1 MLKLGIFVGEDN
13 WTFFSEIYSYLSSRF
28 ETRVF
33 KRKVYNIPILYGRL
47 NRWKYS
53 RDIQHLLMDNDVCF
67 FEWASDLLAIASHM
81 PGRSRVITRLHSFEL
96 FQWASRIDWENVDR
110 IVVLSE
116 AMRAMFSM
124 MYPTHSHKLVVIHN
138 GCALD
143 RFVFADEKKF
153 TFTLGMLNTITPI
166 KRIYEIVLMVHSLVR
181 QGYPATLRIAGNPDN
196 DERYFAAI
204 TRIIRMLNLQDRISF
219 DDFVHDTPAWLK
231 DIDIFISNSYWEG
244 QQTALIEALATGC
257 YCLSHH
263 WKGGDEMLPVDNLYV
278 TENELMEKD
287 HLLFKI
293 TGGRKK
299 RIKGEN
305 AHERAEA
312 EFDISATK
320 QGIAELIENEYTLLS
335 INGKAAIAANESA
348 D

>member
-13 WTFFSEIYSYLSSRF
+13 WTFFSEIHSYLSTRF

-33 KRKVYNIPILYGRL
+33 KRKIYNIPILHGRL
-47 NRWKYS
+47 NRWRYS

-67 FEWASDLLAIASHM
+67 FEWASDLLAVASRM
-81 PGRSRVITRLHSFEL
+81 PRRNRVIARLHSFEL
-96 FQWASRIDWENVDR
+96 FEWAPRIDWENVDR

-116 AMRAMFSM
+116 AMRAMFAM

-143 RFVFADEKKF
+143 RFFFADEKKF

-166 KRIYEIVLMVHSLVR
+166 KRIYEVVLMLHSLVR
-181 QGYPATLRIAGNPDN
+181 QGYPVTLRIAGNPDN

-204 TRIIRMLNLQDRISF
+204 TRIIEVLKLQDRISF
-219 DDFVHDTPAWLK
+219 DGFVHDTPAWLK

-263 WKGGDEMLPVDNLYV
+263 WKGADEMLPPDNLYI
-278 TENELMEKD
+278 TENELMK
-287 HLLFKI
+287 KI
-293 TGGRKK
+293 ISYSKLS
-299 RIKGEN
+299 E
-305 AHERAEA
+305 AERRFLRVEMRMRAKA
-312 EFDISATK
+312 EFDINRTK
-320 QGIAELIENEYTLLS
+320 QGIAELIEEEYALLS
-335 INGKAAIAANESA
+335 SGG
-348 D
+348 